1 MNPLENTLKSD
12 TENMAN
18 RTPSPENQSP
28 NSGGGQRPSGSGLR
42 LIFYIFLAI
51 IISQLIFNMFQP
63 SPEEI
68 TWTKFKRDLLA
79 ERVIDKIVVV
89 NKEEAEVYIQKSK
102 LGQGQFSEIDSTTR
116 GPHYTF
122 NIGSLENF
130 EQTLE
135 QSQEEVPQ
143 AERIDVS
150 YVQRIDWWS
159 TLLSWGIP
167 ILLIIGIWIFI
178 MNRVQRSGGMGGA
191 GGIFDFGK
199 ATNALKKEKSEVT
212 FDDVA
217 GLKEVKVEVN
227 EVVDFLKSPDKYTRL
242 GAKIPKGVILIGP
255 PGTGKTLL
263 AKAVAGEA
271 DVPFYS
277 MSGSEFVEMF
287 VGVGASRVRDLFKK
301 AKQSAPSIIFID
313 EIDAIGQTR
322 GKGQA
327 SFQRN
332 DERENTLNQLL
343 AEMDGFSTNSGIIVL
358 AATNRGEMLD
368 RALMRPGRFDR
379 QIYIELPTRTER
391 KAIFEVHVK
400 PLKLSEDID
409 LDTLAAQ
416 TPGFSGADIAN
427 ICNEAA
433 LIAARRDEKSISMKH
448 FYNAIDRIVAGLE
461 RSSKIISE
469 KEKKIIA
476 YHEAGHAAV
485 SWRLPNA
492 DTLLKVSIV
501 PRGKSLGA
509 AWYLPKENQ
518 LQTKAEFMDKICA
531 ALGGRASEDVVF
543 NEVSSG
549 ALNDL
554 ERITKQAYM
563 MVSYYGL
570 DEELGNISYYD
581 STGEYQQS
589 LQKPYSEETAKKIDE
604 RVHKLV
610 ESAYEKTKQ
619 ILEDNRA
626 ELDQL
631 AELLLEKEVVYKKD
645 LKEIFGEP
653 AGESEDVEE
662 IPEEEESEATS
673 N

>member
-1 MNPLENTLKSD
+1 
-12 TENMAN
+12 MAN
-18 RTPSPENQSP
+18 RTPSPQNQP
-28 NSGGGQRPSGSGLR
+28 PKPPQGQRPTGGGFR

-51 IISQLIFNMFQP
+51 LIGQLAFGLFQP

-79 ERVIDKIVVV
+79 ENAVEKIVVV
-89 NKEEAEVYIQKSK
+89 NKSQAEVYIKKDK
-102 LGQGQFSEIDSTTR
+102 LGQGEFADIDSMVQ
-116 GPHYTF
+116 GPHYAF

-130 EQTLE
+130 EQTVE
-135 QSQEEVPQ
+135 QAQQDVPTS
-143 AERIDVS
+143 ERIDIS
-150 YVQRIDWWS
+150 YVQRVDWWS
-159 TLLSWGIP
+159 TILSWGIP
-167 ILLIIGIWIFI
+167 ILLIVIIWIFI

-199 ATNALKKEKSEVT
+199 ATNALKKEKSKVS
-212 FDDVA
+212 FKDVA

-227 EVVDFLKSPDKYTRL
+227 EVVDFLKSPDKYTKL

-271 DVPFYS
+271 GVPFYS

-301 AKQSAPSIIFID
+301 AKQTAPSIIFID

-322 GKGQA
+322 GSGQA

-358 AATNRGEMLD
+358 AATNRGGMLD
-368 RALMRPGRFDR
+368 KALMRPGRFDR
-379 QIYIELPTRTER
+379 QIYIELPTLTER

-400 PLKLSEDID
+400 PLKLSDDIN
-409 LDTLAAQ
+409 LDTLSAQ

-433 LIAARRDEKSISMKH
+433 LIAARQGEDSISMKH
-448 FYNAIDRIVAGLE
+448 FYNAVDRIVAGLE

-469 KEKKIIA
+469 KEKKTIA
-476 YHEAGHAAV
+476 YHEAGHATV

-501 PRGKSLGA
+501 PRGRSLGA

-518 LQTKAEFMDKICA
+518 LQTKTEFLDKICA
-531 ALGGRASEDVVF
+531 ALGGRAAEDVVF
-543 NEVSSG
+543 GEVSSG

-581 STGEYQQS
+581 STGQYQQS
-589 LQKPYSEETAKKIDE
+589 LHKPYSEATAQKIDE
-604 RVHKLV
+604 RVHLLV
-610 ESAYEKTKQ
+610 EAAYKKTKK
-619 ILEDNRA
+619 ILEENRH

-631 AELLLEKEVVYKKD
+631 AQQLLEKEVVYKQD
-645 LKEIFGEP
+645 LEAIFGKT
-653 AGESEDVEE
+653 AGEIEAEKDH
-662 IPEEEESEATS
+662 IPQEEESEASS